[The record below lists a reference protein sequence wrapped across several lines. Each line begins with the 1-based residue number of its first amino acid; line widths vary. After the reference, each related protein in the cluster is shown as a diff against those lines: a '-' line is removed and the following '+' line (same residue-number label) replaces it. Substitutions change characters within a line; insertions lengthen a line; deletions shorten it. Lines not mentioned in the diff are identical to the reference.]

1 MGHRLASEFATF
13 EKAIETAVGLACT
26 RFGFCSLPT
35 SFERSLQSH
44 DAITADELAAGIVR
58 ESGFEPLTNPNT
70 KDLVKAFEDFF
81 GGKTLSRD
89 MYP

>member
-1 MGHRLASEFATF
+1 MGQRPASEFATF
-13 EKAIETAVGLACT
+13 EQAVETAVGLACT
-26 RFGFCSLPT
+26 RFGFCRLPV
-35 SFERSLQSH
+35 SFERILKRE
-44 DAITADELAAGIVR
+44 DAISADELAARIVR